1 MLELRGDVNLA
12 QEPIGADHRRQL
24 GSQHLHCN
32 LAIVLHVS
40 RAKHDRHT
48 ALGNLALDPI
58 SIRECCLK
66 SPEDI
71 GHRDVSL
78 LVSNSALRVLEMS
91 FPRLERA
98 AFVSKILVDANLGR
112 NYRLAQGLQ
121 SGESIRV
128 LNVREPDDERTTT
141 LLGRQLEQNQFMSE
155 RSRSTQDRACWSP
168 RRVKRP

>member
-24 GSQHLHCN
+24 GSQHLYCD

-40 RAKHDRHT
+40 RAEHGRHT

-78 LVSNSALRVLEMS
+78 LVSNSALRVLEVS
-91 FPRLERA
+91 FPSLERA
-98 AFVSKILVDANLGR
+98 DFVSKILVDANLGR
-112 NYRLAQGLQ
+112 NHCLAQG
-121 SGESIRV
+121 
-128 LNVREPDDERTTT
+128 
-141 LLGRQLEQNQFMSE
+141 
-155 RSRSTQDRACWSP
+155 
-168 RRVKRP
+168 